1 MWKKARWG
9 IGLGISLVLILTSC
23 GKTYKNEL
31 PINSKMMIKDT
42 VKEITKKKEIE
53 YIYIQLCGAVE
64 KPGIYPCQEGDYL
77 FSIIEKAGGLLESA
91 CFESVNQA
99 QIVTDGQM
107 VIVYTKEEYSLE
119 KTNSSAINNGKESL
133 ATKVNIN
140 TADAAKLMTLSGI
153 GEAKAAQIIEY
164 RQKNGSFAKIEDIMK
179 IVGIK
184 EHLFK
189 TIKDAICVN

>member
-1 MWKKARWG
+1 MG
-9 IGLGISLVLILTSC
+9 C
-23 GKTYKNEL
+23 GKTNKNEL

-42 VKEITKKKEIE
+42 VKEITKKKEIK

-107 VIVYTKEEYSLE
+107 VIVYTKEEYSLQ
-119 KTNSSAINNGKESL
+119 KTNSTAINNGKASL

-140 TADAAKLMTLSGI
+140 TADAAKLMTLPGI

-164 RQKNGSFAKIEDIMK
+164 RQNKGMFAKIEDIMN
-179 IVGIK
+179 IGGIK
-184 EHLFK
+184 EHLFE